1 MKKSLIATVSALV
14 IATQLGTPALASFKT
29 RHLHEIDVLIN
40 DGRWVDLRRYVFAN
54 PELLEGD
61 DSLALQ
67 LGSFM
72 EDTNGLLAFLTFDN
86 SMLPDMSKVDAS
98 AAIY

>member
-29 RHLHEIDVLIN
+29 RHLLEIDVLIN
-40 DGRWVDLRRYVFAN
+40 SSDWVELRRYVFAN

-61 DSLALQ
+61 DALALQ
-67 LGSFM
+67 LVSFM
-72 EDTNGLLAFLTFDN
+72 EDTSGLLAFLKFNKT
-86 SMLPDMSKVDAS
+86 MLPDMSQVDAS